1 MVKKFF
7 AAMILAF
14 ALVVAGQTSTA
25 EAGEVYVGSYSD
37 GTAVY
42 LLTHTVQRR
51 SESAA
56 SVHED
61 GGGGYV
67 CTVRAGGDYL
77 DYTFTLSA
85 ARGWQYRN
93 SEGYHGYVYDGSSPV
108 AASICDYLRNNY

>member
-1 MVKKFF
+1 MVKKLF

-14 ALVVAGQTSTA
+14 TLVVAGQTSTA
-25 EAGEVYVGSYSD
+25 EAGEVYVGTYSD

-42 LLTHTVQRR
+42 LLTHTVQRV
-51 SESAA
+51 SGAHA
-56 SVHED
+56 
-61 GGGGYV
+61 GGYV

-85 ARGWQYRN
+85 ARGWQYKN
-93 SEGYHGYVYDGSSPV
+93 SEGYSGKVYDGSSPV